1 MVSKFATRASSC
13 GSRSPIGHHA
23 AGGKKITPR
32 SSPSP
37 VKAAIA
43 RSVRSCRRRLT
54 KLFSRIAIL
63 GRVSSSP
70 QKLGFLRLRST
81 PTKPLLPP
89 TPVAMTAVAA
99 EAAARLPPP
108 SFPEKKTVFLD
119 LDETLIHSRTDPP
132 PDRYDFTVH
141 PSIDGRIVPFYVLK
155 RPGADELLRAAA
167 GAFEVV
173 VFTAGLREYA
183 SLVLDRLDPAGN
195 LIAHRLYRDSCREM
209 EGKLVKD
216 LAGVGRALDRAVLV
230 DDNPNAY
237 VLQPENALR
246 VTPFSDDLC
255 DRELSKVI
263 EFFEVAALFE
273 DIRDAVAYYR
283 SELRDHKPKPVCL
296 LP

>member
-13 GSRSPIGHHA
+13 RSRSPVGHHA

-37 VKAAIA
+37 IKAAIA

-63 GRVSSSP
+63 GGVSSSP
-70 QKLGFLRLRST
+70 QNHGFLRLGST
-81 PTKPLLPP
+81 PTKPLLHP
-89 TPVAMTAVAA
+89 TPMAT
-99 EAAARLPPP
+99 AAAKATAELPPP

-119 LDETLIHSRTDPP
+119 LDETLVQSRTDPP

-141 PSIDGRIVPFYVLK
+141 PSIDGRVVPFYVLK

-167 GAFEVV
+167 GDFEVV

-216 LAGVGRALDRAVLV
+216 LARVGRALDRAVLV

-263 EFFEVAALFE
+263 KFFEVAALFE
-273 DIRDAVAYYR
+273 DMRDAVAYYR
-283 SELRDHKPKPVCL
+283 SELGDHKPKPVCL